1 MQCRKASK
9 PGRKFQA
16 RDSWSGP
23 RELNPLNGLEGRSLT
38 ARPGP
43 RVLMVERQGFEPR
56 MSKTPDLQSSAVT
69 HAARTPRCMASR
81 TRFERATPGFVGQC
95 SDPIELTREKRSK

>member
-69 HAARTPRCMASR
+69 HAARVKRHQELPPWRH
-81 TRFERATPGFVGQC
+81 EELTPGLLINL
-95 SDPIELTREKRSK
+95 S